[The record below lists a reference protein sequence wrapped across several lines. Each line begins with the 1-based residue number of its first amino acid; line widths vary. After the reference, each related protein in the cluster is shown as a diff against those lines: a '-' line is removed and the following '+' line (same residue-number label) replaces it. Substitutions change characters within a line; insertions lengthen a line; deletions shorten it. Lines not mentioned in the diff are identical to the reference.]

1 MHAAL
6 KRASPVQ
13 HPWQML
19 LIILLTLASSGS
31 SGVGEDASALVNRGC
46 EDGSG
51 ALPVRRASGV
61 SDGGTDGFA
70 GEDNEPP
77 E

>member
-6 KRASPVQ
+6 ETREPGQ
-13 HPWQML
+13 HPLQMF

-31 SGVGEDASALVNRGC
+31 SGVGEDVSALVNRGC
-46 EDGSG
+46 EDGNG

>member
-6 KRASPVQ
+6 EASEPGQ
-13 HPWQML
+13 QPLQML
-19 LIILLTLASSGS
+19 LIILLTFASSGS

-51 ALPVRRASGV
+51 ALPVRRAFGV

-70 GEDNEPP
+70 GEDSEFP